1 MRDQDALVD
10 STVIAEL
17 RLVLG
22 AGLMSVL
29 DTFTGQVREAMH
41 ALPALHAADDH
52 EALRALAHRLKGAS
66 GAVGARALL
75 AEVTVLEH
83 AAKDGDVARIATACE
98 RLPMIATSTLAALAT
113 H

>member
-1 MRDQDALVD
+1 MCDQDALVD
-10 STVIAEL
+10 PAVIAEL

-22 AGLMSVL
+22 AGLTSVL
-29 DTFTGQVREAMH
+29 DTFIVQVREAMQQ
-41 ALPALHAADDH
+41 LPALHAADDH

-75 AEVTVLEH
+75 AEVITLEH
-83 AAKDGDVARIATACE
+83 AAKDGDVARIAIACG
-98 RLPMIATSTLAALAT
+98 RLPMLATSTLAALAA